1 MTDRLQRINELAAIA
16 KKRPLTED
24 EIKERDT
31 LRKEYLTQFRAN
43 FRGILDNT
51 SIKRPDGSV
60 EPLQK
65 KK

>member
-16 KKRPLTED
+16 KKRPLTE
-24 EIKERDT
+24 EETKERDT
-31 LRKEYLTQFRAN
+31 LRKEYLAQFRAN